1 MKVKTIK
8 IVIKSDED
16 IFNEVKEVVRKIEQ
30 NEKIK
35 KHEEIAFDDIDTLRK
50 ILTDGRMKILKGI
63 KKYNP
68 QSIYELAKIL
78 DRDIKNTFDDVQ
90 FLAEMGLIELK
101 KTKDGREKTTPKVS
115 YDNILVEI
123 PV

>member
-1 MKVKTIK
+1 MKVRNIK

-35 KHEEIAFDDIDTLRK
+35 KHEEISFDDIDTLRK
-50 ILTDGRMKILKGI
+50 TLTDGRMKILKGI

-101 KTKDGREKTTPKVS
+101 KTKNGREKTTPTVS

-123 PV
+123 HV